1 MYQPT
6 ISDVEAM
13 AQQFAFALA
22 AMSPS
27 ESTEE
32 VFDKAMHMAIEWT
45 SLKRIKRMNDLHQ
58 QRYPKWEPLEADW
71 SIQASQNIQLNR
83 GKKYWVVVQEGND
96 EPQVKYLEFS
106 KKLDNF
112 DSHPY
117 QFIDDNHTP
126 IEGRYVLTAENSEI
140 FTDEFV
146 PYPPIEPRK

>member
-6 ISDVEAM
+6 ISNVEAV

-45 SLKRIKRMNDLHQ
+45 SPKRIKKMNDLHQ
-58 QRYPKWEPLEADW
+58 QRYPEWEHLG
-71 SIQASQNIQLNR
+71 SSQDIQLNR

-106 KKLDNF
+106 KHLDNF
-112 DSHPY
+112 SPY
-117 QFIDDNHTP
+117 PYKFIDDNHTP
-126 IEGRYVLTAENSEI
+126 IEGRYVLKAENSEI

>member
-6 ISDVEAM
+6 ISNVEAV
-13 AQQFAFALA
+13 AQQIAFALA

-45 SLKRIKRMNDLHQ
+45 SPKSIKKMNDLHQ
-58 QRYPKWEPLEADW
+58 QRYPKWEHLEAGR
-71 SIQASQNIQLNR
+71 SIQLNQ
-83 GKKYWVVVQEGND
+83 GKKYWVVVQEGSD

-112 DSHPY
+112 DSYPY

-126 IEGRYVLTAENSEI
+126 IEGRYVLRAENSEV

-146 PYPPIEPRK
+146 PCPPIEPRK